1 MRKKMMV
8 AALTAG
14 LLVAGPGVGAG
25 ERVRTAS
32 RTDPED
38 VKGRLDV
45 VRTHVRV
52 GASRVRLT
60 VETAESWRCRQV
72 KDDTST
78 AEGAATVYEDGKGV
92 FFFWEFDTN
101 KDASFER
108 DAFFRCKD
116 GELRLVSDGLHRSV
130 PARKTDGRTVTAT
143 VSRKRWE
150 MTGRRLQLRAVSQI
164 NGADGTE
171 TFVEERDDTR
181 RLRPFGRR
189 S

>member
-1 MRKKMMV
+1 MRKAPIAIALFLALSAAMPVYAAGALPRV
-8 AALTAG
+8 AQ
-14 LLVAGPGVGAG
+14 
-25 ERVRTAS
+25 

-38 VKGRLDV
+38 VKGRLDI
-45 VRTHVRV
+45 VRTRVRV
-52 GASRVRLT
+52 GATRVRLT
-60 VETAESWRCRQV
+60 VETAGAWRCRYV
-72 KDDTST
+72 KDDAST
-78 AEGAATVYEDGKGV
+78 AEGAAAVYEDGKGV

-108 DAFFRCKD
+108 DAFFRCRD
-116 GELRLVSDGLHRSV
+116 GKLRLVSDSLFRSV